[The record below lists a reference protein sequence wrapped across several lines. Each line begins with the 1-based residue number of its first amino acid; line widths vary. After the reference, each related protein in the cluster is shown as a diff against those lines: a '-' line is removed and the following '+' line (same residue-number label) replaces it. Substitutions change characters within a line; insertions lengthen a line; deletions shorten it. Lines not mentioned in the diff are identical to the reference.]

1 MLVWRKLF
9 SDIGAVAGATIVLAL
24 VGAAAT
30 IALAHLLSVEQF
42 GKVSI
47 LILAFNLTSTFDA
60 VRPVTIYF
68 ANRYVNQP
76 QETFACI
83 FWLNA
88 WIGGTLA
95 VALTGVAFASSIEI
109 LQSSEII
116 CLAGVFL
123 LALIHS
129 TYWGWA
135 DAHGLVARTA
145 LIRSLTLI
153 VVYVAFVLL
162 AASGKGGMA
171 YALVLLAATAVMLTS
186 CWWLCHSRQL
196 AIGVSRPDL
205 SIMKSIGAEV
215 RRSMQFNI
223 ATLILATTDRLA
235 IYSISGSR
243 MLGIYSGHF
252 DLATKPMALLRA
264 VQSALNPHLTRA
276 VADNKDIFPMV
287 ASATKVLFGALS
299 VAVWIAVY
307 FRESITRMLLG
318 SDYVPYAEVF
328 AAVVIA
334 QCFVLLGYSSNLF
347 LNSFGDFRV
356 QKTYYS
362 FAAVAMLLLVVPATY
377 VVGLTGVA
385 ITYLVVR
392 TVDVCLLIAAV
403 RTLGREA
410 IKPRVVLIA
419 GTWCGAGLSAWL
431 QLPGACLA
439 FSTLHLVILWCV
451 RLTRPSTC
459 NVGRLAT
466 SR

>member
-1 MLVWRKLF
+1 LFTLLVWRKLF

-30 IALAHLLSVEQF
+30 IALAHLLPVEQF

-47 LILAFNLTSTFDA
+47 LLLAFNLTSTFDA

-88 WIGGTLA
+88 GIGGTLA
-95 VALTGVAFASSIEI
+95 VALTGVAFATSIEI
-109 LQSSEII
+109 LQRGEVM

-123 LALIHS
+123 LALLHS
-129 TYWGWA
+129 AYWGWA
-135 DAHGLVARTA
+135 DAHGLVAGTA

-153 VVYVAFVLL
+153 VVYVAFV
-162 AASGKGGMA
+162 
-171 YALVLLAATAVMLTS
+171 LAATAVMLTS

-196 AIGVSRPDL
+196 ATGVSRPNS
-205 SIMKSIGAEV
+205 SIMKAIGAEV

-276 VADNKDIFPMV
+276 VADNKDIFPLV

-299 VAVWIAVY
+299 VVVWIAVF
-307 FRESITRMLLG
+307 FRESITRVLLG
-318 SDYVPYAEVF
+318 SDYVSHAEVF
-328 AAVVIA
+328 AAVVLA

-347 LNSFGDFRV
+347 LNSSGDFRV

-377 VVGLTGVA
+377 MVGLTGVA
-385 ITYLVVR
+385 IVYLVVR
-392 TVDVCLLIAAV
+392 TVDVGLLRAAV
-403 RTLGREA
+403 RTLGRDA
-410 IKPRVVLIA
+410 ITPKIVLTA
-419 GTWCGAGLSAWL
+419 VTWCGAGLSAWL

-439 FSTLHLVILWCV
+439 FSTLHLVMLWCF
-451 RLTRPSTC
+451 RLTRPSAC
-459 NVGRLAT
+459 DGSRLAT